1 MIFYTWYIRNIEY
14 LLCKSYP
21 PNKTI

>member
-21 PNKTI
+21 PKKTT